1 VTYQLIT
8 SNNKRLEAKLQ
19 FVTRLRSPL
28 WPHSFGRVELGLHGP
43 SLSAP
48 NQVVY
53 VWHPKLFITVAIV
66 KTQRKLCEFKRKN
79 SPLRLKNFGFCNFD
93 IHKIQPSTYCNK
105 IAIPRLKT
113 NTCNG
118 EQKFTKSKCSIMQWK
133 YCLSSH

>member
-53 VWHPKLFITVAIV
+53 VWHPKLFITGAIV
-66 KTQRKLCEFKRKN
+66 KTQRKLCERRVVV
-79 SPLRLKNFGFCNFD
+79 P
-93 IHKIQPSTYCNK
+93 
-105 IAIPRLKT
+105 
-113 NTCNG
+113 
-118 EQKFTKSKCSIMQWK
+118 
-133 YCLSSH
+133 CLLV